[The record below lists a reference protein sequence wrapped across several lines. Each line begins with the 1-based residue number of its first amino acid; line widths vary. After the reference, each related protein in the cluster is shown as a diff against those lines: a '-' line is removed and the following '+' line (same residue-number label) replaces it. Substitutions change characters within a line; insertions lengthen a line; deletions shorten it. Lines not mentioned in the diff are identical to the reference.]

1 MKLLK
6 KVLIYIIC
14 ILTLCGCSQDE
25 LGKYRRKGQV
35 IDIKYQELSEKLI
48 NDESFIFFLKRKDCP
63 GCASF
68 YPTLKEFLDNNK
80 EKVIHVIDADKIQ
93 PVDQLTLSSYYV
105 EALGSGYYEENELSS
120 TRLWTPSICKV
131 INGEFVYAQIGH
143 LTLDSLNYIY
153 QDNYYSLDSYYGYN
167 RRVQK
172 KETFNLFISI
182 NGDSNYDQ
190 SLREYFVNN
199 SDVKGY
205 YLNSN
210 KFDESENERL
220 LNRVN
225 YYLGEGN
232 DIETLPEYCLLQYE
246 NGKLINFVNAKYDET
261 SLNSLYKK

>member
-1 MKLLK
+1 MKLFK

-14 ILTLCGCSQDE
+14 ILTLVGCSKDE

-35 IDIKYQELSEKLI
+35 IDIKYQELNDKLI

-68 YPTLKEFLDNNK
+68 YPILSEFLDSNK
-80 EKVIHVIDADKIQ
+80 DIVIHVIDADKIQ

-105 EALGSGYYEENELSS
+105 EALGGSYYEDNELSS

-131 INGEFVYAQIGH
+131 VSGEFVYAQIGH
-143 LTLDSLNYIY
+143 LNIESLENIY

-167 RRVQK
+167 RKVQK
-172 KETFNLFISI
+172 KETFNLFVST
-182 NGDSNYDQ
+182 NGDTEYDQ
-190 SLREYFVNN
+190 ALRQYFVNN
-199 SDVKGY
+199 SEVSGY
-205 YLNSN
+205 YLNSM
-210 KFDESENERL
+210 KFDESENDRL

-232 DIETLPEYCLLQYE
+232 EIETLPAYCLLQYE
-246 NGKLINFVNAKYDET
+246 EGKLVNFVEAKYDET
-261 SLNSLYKK
+261 SLNSLYNK